1 MKHTPL
7 TAWGLIQLAKPAM
20 LPTHHQVSPSAL
32 SPPRI
37 HPLTVN
43 GEEETES
50 GKAHGHIHKPERM
63 RAQTSRRVSLQLC
76 PCGLAVLLPAS
87 VRVSVWDQGQLGVDI
102 HSITRTLQT
111 GT

>member
-7 TAWGLIQLAKPAM
+7 TAWGLIQPAKPAM
-20 LPTHHQVSPSAL
+20 LPIHHQVSPSAL

-43 GEEETES
+43 GEEQTES
-50 GKAHGHIHKPERM
+50 RRHVATVTNQNECGPRRPG
-63 RAQTSRRVSLQLC
+63 RVSPQLC
-76 PCGLAVLLPAS
+76 PCGLPVLLPAS
-87 VRVSVWDQGQLGVDI
+87 VRVSVWDQSQLGVDI
-102 HSITRTLQT
+102 HFITRTLQT